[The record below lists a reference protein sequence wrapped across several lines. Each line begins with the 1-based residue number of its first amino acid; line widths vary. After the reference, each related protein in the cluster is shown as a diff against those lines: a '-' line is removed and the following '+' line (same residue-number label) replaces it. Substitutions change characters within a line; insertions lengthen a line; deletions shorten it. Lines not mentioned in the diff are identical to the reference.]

1 MEKRKRSPWQLLVI
15 HTHTNTPPNF
25 QRPRTWVWALPQTG
39 NPHLDCNNHPA
50 EEARLLIHC
59 FPCAREAGSRAQWWR
74 TARSQPCLRGA
85 ERTRLIAS
93 GGLFLPDSPFPR
105 EAAGRRAR
113 MCAPPAATCMQYT
126 TAGLLATAWWP
137 GVDALEGAELGSYT
151 LG

>member
-113 MCAPPAATCMQYT
+113 MCAPPSCNLHAVHKSRPACHSLV
-126 TAGLLATAWWP
+126 ARG
-137 GVDALEGAELGSYT
+137 GCSGGC
-151 LG
+151 